1 MPKESVEEKALRL
14 LRERRLTIDRVDQH
28 DGVIVAHCH
37 GDTGEYALGWDAM
50 RKQYRCTCPNLTGN
64 CSHLQALKMVVK
76 R

>member
-1 MPKESVEEKALRL
+1 MAKETVDEKALRL
-14 LRERRLTIDRVDQH
+14 IQERRLTIDRVDTH

-50 RKQYRCTCPNLTGN
+50 RKQYRCTCAEMKGQ
-64 CSHLQALKMVVK
+64 CSHLTALKMVVK